1 MANATRRSGNYNPT
15 LWDDDFL
22 QSITIML
29 GKHIHKELKQTDKI
43 LEDLFNMV
51 DEMKFMDLNAT
62 SLSFRLLRQH
72 GFLVPQEVFVGFMDE
87 KAGKFKNSFQ
97 NDVKG
102 LLSLYEASNLS
113 MKGETIMDAA
123 RDFAIHN
130 LKEIVKKQE
139 NLDKILASEIN
150 HTLELPLHWRMLR
163 LEARWFI
170 DVYET
175 MHDMNPILL
184 EFAKLDFNMVQAMY
198 QEELKQLS
206 RWYTN
211 TKLAEKMSFAR
222 DRLVESFLW
231 TIGFTFEPR
240 FRYCRIMSVKLAI
253 LITIIDDIYD
263 VYGTLDELEL
273 FTHAVDRWDI
283 NALKQLPDYM
293 KICFFALFNSMN
305 ELAYDVLKVQD
316 FNSISYLKT
325 MWAELCKSYLL
336 EAKWCSRG
344 DTPSLNEFLENAI
357 VSITGPLILGHTYFC
372 ITNPIKEKALEDL
385 VQLPALIRWTSL
397 IARLTD
403 DLGTSPYPNF
413 PSSDFFSP
421 FQKKSSNSTDTNNL
435 SHLVFGLVGSENAWH
450 YRKSYIESWWKPN
463 VTRGFLFLDKAP
475 TAGLLPWSQAS
486 PPYKVSDDLT
496 VFLNKTDVTAQRI
509 INGIKEAFRELDHEN
524 LRWLVMGDDDSIFF
538 LENIVDVLAKYDH
551 TKYYYFGG
559 NSEFILSNYWYSFN
573 QGFGGAGFILSYPLA
588 KALAEDME
596 NCLRRYRHLNA
607 ADQTTMS
614 CIADIGVSLTP
625 LKGIHQ
631 GNGYNPPSYA
641 TQPKRETHHEPSH
654 IDNNEKQKGNGYTPP
669 YTGPV
674 TTQPRKETYYEPS
687 HIDNNEKY
695 KGNGYTPPYSGPV
708 TTQPRKETYYEPSH
722 IDNNEKYKG
731 NGYTP
736 PYSGPVTTQPR
747 KETYYEPSHID
758 NNEKYK
764 GNGYTPPYSGPVTTQ
779 PRKERRTM
787 NHPTLITMRNTREMD
802 ITLLTLFLSKH
813 NQEKRHIMNHPTSIT
828 MRNIVD
834 TQIELVR

>member
-1 MANATRRSGNYNPT
+1 MANATRIGVSILTGAEQIGPKFGSWPVRSWKSVDRLSDRKFRSRSVQKPNNSVRCGSIQTNNQNFRFDNRSGANHYVPAVSQTVLSPLRRSGNYKPT

-22 QSITIML
+22 QSITSDYAGKTYSQRAEYLKEEVKIILLEKTNDILDQIEIINILERL
-29 GKHIHKELKQTDKI
+29 GISYHFTEHIDKI

-102 LLSLYEASNLS
+102 LLSLYEASYLS
-113 MKGETIMDAA
+113 MEGETIMDAA

-231 TIGFTFEPR
+231 TIGFSFEPR
-240 FRYCRIMSVKLAI
+240 FRYCRIMTVKLAI

-283 NALKQLPDYM
+283 NALNQLPDYM

-344 DTPSLNEFLENAI
+344 HTPSLNEFLENAI
-357 VSITGPLILGHTYFC
+357 VSITGPLILGNIYFC

-397 IARLTD
+397 IGRLTD
-403 DLGTSPYPNF
+403 DLGTSP
-413 PSSDFFSP
+413 DEMM
-421 FQKKSSNSTDTNNL
+421 KGDVAKSVQCYMHEKDCSEEDARKYVNY
-435 SHLVFGLVGSENAWH
+435 LVGETWKKVNKESLMNCIYTKDFTRATLNYVRTHQCMYQHGDGHGVPSESKD
-450 YRKSYIESWWKPN
+450 RIMSLIMKP
-463 VTRGFLFLDKAP
+463 FP
-475 TAGLLPWSQAS
+475 LP
-486 PPYKVSDDLT
+486 
-496 VFLNKTDVTAQRI
+496 
-509 INGIKEAFRELDHEN
+509 
-524 LRWLVMGDDDSIFF
+524 
-538 LENIVDVLAKYDH
+538 
-551 TKYYYFGG
+551 
-559 NSEFILSNYWYSFN
+559 
-573 QGFGGAGFILSYPLA
+573 
-588 KALAEDME
+588 
-596 NCLRRYRHLNA
+596 
-607 ADQTTMS
+607 
-614 CIADIGVSLTP
+614 
-625 LKGIHQ
+625 
-631 GNGYNPPSYA
+631 
-641 TQPKRETHHEPSH
+641 
-654 IDNNEKQKGNGYTPP
+654 
-669 YTGPV
+669 
-674 TTQPRKETYYEPS
+674 
-687 HIDNNEKY
+687 
-695 KGNGYTPPYSGPV
+695 
-708 TTQPRKETYYEPSH
+708 
-722 IDNNEKYKG
+722 
-731 NGYTP
+731 
-736 PYSGPVTTQPR
+736 
-747 KETYYEPSHID
+747 
-758 NNEKYK
+758 
-764 GNGYTPPYSGPVTTQ
+764 
-779 PRKERRTM
+779 
-787 NHPTLITMRNTREMD
+787 
-802 ITLLTLFLSKH
+802 
-813 NQEKRHIMNHPTSIT
+813 
-828 MRNIVD
+828 
-834 TQIELVR
+834 

>member
-1 MANATRRSGNYNPT
+1 MANATRRSGNYKPT

-22 QSITIML
+22 QSITSDYAGKTYSQRAEYLKEEVKNILLEKTNDTLDQIEIINILERL
-29 GKHIHKELKQTDKI
+29 GISYHFTEHIDKI

-51 DEMKFMDLNAT
+51 DELKFKDLNAT

-102 LLSLYEASNLS
+102 LLSLYEASYLS
-113 MKGETIMDAA
+113 MEGETIMDAA

-175 MHDMNPILL
+175 MRDMNPILL

-206 RWYTN
+206 RWYTD

-273 FTHAVDRWDI
+273 FTQAVDRWDI

-293 KICFFALFNSMN
+293 KICFLALFNSMN
-305 ELAYDVLKVQD
+305 ELAYDVLKDQD

-336 EAKWCSRG
+336 EAKWCSRRH
-344 DTPSLNEFLENAI
+344 TPSLNEFLENAI

-385 VQLPALIRWTSL
+385 VQLPALIHWTSL
-397 IARLTD
+397 IARITD
-403 DLGTSPYPNF
+403 DLGTSP
-413 PSSDFFSP
+413 DEMM
-421 FQKKSSNSTDTNNL
+421 KGDVAKSVQCYMHENDCSEEDARKYVNY
-435 SHLVFGLVGSENAWH
+435 LVGETWKKVN
-450 YRKSYIESWWKPN
+450 KESLMNRVYTKDF
-463 VTRGFLFLDKAP
+463 TRA
-475 TAGLLPWSQAS
+475 A
-486 PPYKVSDDLT
+486 
-496 VFLNKTDVTAQRI
+496 LNYVRI
-509 INGIKEAFRELDHEN
+509 HQCMYQHGDGHGVPRESKD
-524 LRWLVMGDDDSIFF
+524 R
-538 LENIVDVLAKYDH
+538 
-551 TKYYYFGG
+551 
-559 NSEFILSNYWYSFN
+559 ILSL
-573 QGFGGAGFILSYPLA
+573 IMKPIPL
-588 KALAEDME
+588 
-596 NCLRRYRHLNA
+596 
-607 ADQTTMS
+607 
-614 CIADIGVSLTP
+614 P
-625 LKGIHQ
+625 
-631 GNGYNPPSYA
+631 
-641 TQPKRETHHEPSH
+641 
-654 IDNNEKQKGNGYTPP
+654 
-669 YTGPV
+669 
-674 TTQPRKETYYEPS
+674 
-687 HIDNNEKY
+687 
-695 KGNGYTPPYSGPV
+695 
-708 TTQPRKETYYEPSH
+708 
-722 IDNNEKYKG
+722 
-731 NGYTP
+731 
-736 PYSGPVTTQPR
+736 
-747 KETYYEPSHID
+747 
-758 NNEKYK
+758 
-764 GNGYTPPYSGPVTTQ
+764 
-779 PRKERRTM
+779 
-787 NHPTLITMRNTREMD
+787 
-802 ITLLTLFLSKH
+802 
-813 NQEKRHIMNHPTSIT
+813 
-828 MRNIVD
+828 
-834 TQIELVR
+834 